1 MIYNIYPIAWITKS
15 KALMDFVA
23 SALVKEQTTEQD
35 KEFLVA
41 DFAAGEYDRVPSFI
55 VTVLPELLS
64 NDDVAKKQITVYCTD
79 LHALRLDSLLG
90 KLEDAA
96 QLENV
101 RVVLAKLETMDE
113 DAQFRPDMSKFLES
127 NRSSITWLDKHLQ
140 EKSYIPPN
148 TFDIG
153 ILNNDIVGYLQD
165 YYKEYSDANLGLQK
179 VHKVLKNGA
188 LLIVTMP
195 GFVYAA
201 DNVQILESLGFEFL
215 EGLDIDLSDGSSTLL
230 DRSADPEKMSRLGHY
245 TFLIFIRK

>member
-15 KALMDFVA
+15 KVLMDYVTSVLA
-23 SALVKEQTTEQD
+23 KEQTNEQD

-55 VTVLPELLS
+55 VNELPDFLSANEVL
-64 NDDVAKKQITVYCTD
+64 KKRITVYCTD

-90 KLEDAA
+90 KLEEAA
-96 QLENV
+96 QLESV

-113 DAQFRPDMSKFLES
+113 NAHFRPDMTDYLES
-127 NRSSITWLDKHLQ
+127 NRSSITWLDEHLQ
-140 EKSYIPPN
+140 EKSFIPPN
-148 TFDIG
+148 TFDLG

-165 YYKEYSDANLGLQK
+165 YYKEYSDANLGLLK
-179 VHKVLKNGA
+179 VHRVLKKGA

-195 GFVYAA
+195 GFVYAV

-215 EGLDIDLSDGSSTLL
+215 EGLDIDLSDSSFTLL
-230 DRSADPEKMSRLGHY
+230 DRSADPQKMSRLGHY
-245 TFLIFIRK
+245 TFLVFIRK